1 MVTSKMMDS
10 IGRNWR
16 LLLEEDSIGRNRRW
30 LLARGWIEQNRKGD
44 GSQRMYIKGRNR
56 RWLLEDGMDRIGR
69 NRRWLIGEGQ
79 EEIGNGCQKKNDIG
93 KNIEET
99 RI

>member
-30 LLARGWIEQNRKGD
+30 LLARGWIE
-44 GSQRMYIKGRNR
+44 
-56 RWLLEDGMDRIGR
+56 
-69 NRRWLIGEGQ
+69 
-79 EEIGNGCQKKNDIG
+79 
-93 KNIEET
+93 
-99 RI
+99 